1 MVFIARKS
9 IQLIVAFF
17 VLIAI
22 SALPALVAQMKF
34 NPASYWE
41 GLKQQFA
48 QLTKLNEI
56 TYFNVTAQKEFLL
69 LPTISP
75 FIKET
80 LIIFTTAMLVSA
92 VCAIFYAY
100 LFYRSGRKTRMMLK
114 QTTRTL
120 EMVPD
125 LFWIILSQFLVLYLF
140 KTTGYD
146 KIEIAGSYAEYIRF
160 LPILTLTLT
169 TLFFFIKW
177 LTTQVLEQEAAPFLE
192 LARAKGIRPAAL
204 FWKHL
209 IPTMIYRFYLFFRA
223 NIITVLSSLVI
234 IEYTFE
240 VQGMF
245 RFVFYNGQMPIL
257 MVILFLIYLPI
268 FIIDLLAEWL
278 IPNAWKGGF

>member
-1 MVFIARKS
+1 M
-9 IQLIVAFF
+9 
-17 VLIAI
+17 
-22 SALPALVAQMKF
+22 
-34 NPASYWE
+34 
-41 GLKQQFA
+41 
-48 QLTKLNEI
+48 
-56 TYFNVTAQKEFLL
+56 
-69 LPTISP
+69 
-75 FIKET
+75 
-80 LIIFTTAMLVSA
+80 
-92 VCAIFYAY
+92 
-100 LFYRSGRKTRMMLK
+100 
-114 QTTRTL
+114 
-120 EMVPD
+120 
-125 LFWIILSQFLVLYLF
+125 
-140 KTTGYD
+140 
-146 KIEIAGSYAEYIRF
+146 
-160 LPILTLTLT
+160 T

-278 IPNAWKGGF
+278 IPNAWKGDLMRRTLMRDPVFWLCLFLLTGFLLLSFGNTIFRDGQVDQISNRYAEDGTFLATSPLKPSSDQWLGTDRSGYDLFQLMIEGFKWTAGICMIVALGRMFLSLVIAIPLAFKCSRQSILKTYS

>member
-1 MVFIARKS
+1 MTFIARKS

-48 QLTKLNEI
+48 QLTKLDEI
-56 TYFNVTAQKEFLL
+56 TYFNVTAQKQVLL
-69 LPTISP
+69 FPSLQPYIQ
-75 FIKET
+75 ET
-80 LIIFTTAMLVSA
+80 LIIFTTAMLISA
-92 VCAIFYAY
+92 IGAILYAY
-100 LFYRSGRKTRMMLK
+100 LFYRSGRRTRTVLK
-114 QTTRTL
+114 QATRTL

-125 LFWIILSQFLVLYLF
+125 LFWIILSQFLVIYLF
-140 KTTGYD
+140 KMTGYN
-146 KIEIAGSYAEYIRF
+146 KIEIAGTYADSIRF

-192 LARAKGIRPAAL
+192 LARAKGIHPAAL

-209 IPTMIYRFYLFFRA
+209 LPTMIYRFYLFFRA
-223 NIITVLSSLVI
+223 NIITVLSSLLI
-234 IEYTFE
+234 IEYTFQ
-240 VQGMF
+240 VQGLF
-245 RFVFYNGQMPIL
+245 RFALYFGQMPIL

-278 IPNAWKGGF
+278 IPQAWKGGI

>member
-22 SALPALVAQMKF
+22 SALPTLVVQMKF
-34 NPASYWE
+34 NPASYWD
-41 GLKQQFA
+41 GLTQQFA
-48 QLTKLNEI
+48 QLAKLDEI
-56 TYFNVTAQKEFLL
+56 TYFNVTAQQEFLL
-69 LPTISP
+69 LPALRP
-75 FIKET
+75 FIQET
-80 LIIFTTAMLVSA
+80 LIIFTTAMIISA
-92 VCAIFYAY
+92 VLAIIYVY
-100 LFYRSGRKTRMMLK
+100 LFYRSGKRTRKMLS

-125 LFWIILSQFLVLYLF
+125 LFWVILSQFLVLYLF

-146 KIEIAGSYAEYIRF
+146 KIEIAGTYADSIRF
-160 LPILTLTLT
+160 LPILALTLT

-177 LTTQVLEQEAAPFLE
+177 LTTQVLGQESAPFLE

-209 IPTMIYRFYLFFRA
+209 LPTMFYRFYLFFRA
-223 NIITVLSSLVI
+223 NIITVLSSQLI

-240 VQGMF
+240 VQGLF
-245 RFVFYNGQMPIL
+245 RFILYNSDMPIL
-257 MVILFLIYLPI
+257 MVILLLIYLPI
-268 FIIDLLAEWL
+268 FVLDLLAEWL
-278 IPNAWKGGF
+278 IPNAWKGGI

>member
-1 MVFIARKS
+1 MAFIARKS

-34 NPASYWE
+34 HPASYWE

-48 QLTKLNEI
+48 QLTKLDEI
-56 TYFNVTAQKEFLL
+56 TYFNVAAQKQVPLL
-69 LPTISP
+69 SSLHP
-75 FIKET
+75 FIQET
-80 LIIFTTAMLVSA
+80 LIIFTTAMVVSA

-100 LFYRSGRKTRMMLK
+100 LFYRSGRRMRTTLK
-114 QTTRTL
+114 QITRTL

-125 LFWIILSQFLVLYLF
+125 LFWIILSQFLVIYLF
-140 KTTGYD
+140 KMTGYS
-146 KIEIAGSYAEYIRF
+146 KIEIAGTYADSIRF

-177 LTTQVLEQEAAPFLE
+177 LTTQVLEQESAPFLE
-192 LARAKGIRPAAL
+192 LARAKGIHPAAL

-209 IPTMIYRFYLFFRA
+209 LPTMIYRFYLFFRA
-223 NIITVLSSLVI
+223 NIITVLSSLLI
-234 IEYTFE
+234 IEYTFQ
-240 VQGMF
+240 VQGLF
-245 RFVFYNGQMPIL
+245 RFVLHFGQMPVL

-278 IPNAWKGGF
+278 IPQAWKGGI

>member
-1 MVFIARKS
+1 MFIARKS

-48 QLTKLNEI
+48 QLTKLDEI

-100 LFYRSGRKTRMMLK
+100 
-114 QTTRTL
+114 
-120 EMVPD
+120 
-125 LFWIILSQFLVLYLF
+125 
-140 KTTGYD
+140 
-146 KIEIAGSYAEYIRF
+146 
-160 LPILTLTLT
+160 
-169 TLFFFIKW
+169 
-177 LTTQVLEQEAAPFLE
+177 
-192 LARAKGIRPAAL
+192 
-204 FWKHL
+204 
-209 IPTMIYRFYLFFRA
+209 
-223 NIITVLSSLVI
+223 
-234 IEYTFE
+234 
-240 VQGMF
+240 
-245 RFVFYNGQMPIL
+245 
-257 MVILFLIYLPI
+257 
-268 FIIDLLAEWL
+268 
-278 IPNAWKGGF
+278 

>member
-9 IQLIVAFF
+9 MQLIVAFF

-22 SALPALVAQMKF
+22 SALPALVVQMKI

-41 GLKQQFA
+41 GLKQQFV
-48 QLTKLNEI
+48 QLAKLDEI
-56 TYFNVTAQKEFLL
+56 TYFNVTAQQKFPL
-69 LPTISP
+69 LPALRP
-75 FIKET
+75 FIQET
-80 LIIFTTAMLVSA
+80 LIIFTTAMMISAVSA
-92 VCAIFYAY
+92 ILYVY
-100 LFYRSGRKTRMMLK
+100 LFYRSGKRTRQVLS

-125 LFWIILSQFLVLYLF
+125 LFWVILSQFLVLYLF

-146 KIEIAGSYAEYIRF
+146 KIEIAGTYADSIRF

-177 LTTQVLEQEAAPFLE
+177 LTTQVLGQESAPFLE
-192 LARAKGIRPAAL
+192 LARAKGMRSAAL

-209 IPTMIYRFYLFFRA
+209 LPTMFYRFYLFFRA
-223 NIITVLSSLVI
+223 NIITVLSSQLI

-240 VQGMF
+240 VQGLF
-245 RFVFYNGQMPIL
+245 RFILYNGDMPIL
-257 MVILFLIYLPI
+257 MVILLLIYIPI
-268 FIIDLLAEWL
+268 FVLDLLAEWL
-278 IPNAWKGGF
+278 IPNAWKGEI